1 MNIYF
6 PADVEEITTQV
17 HDHRRRKGED
27 RTRPFVVDCSDER
40 CIADMRR
47 YGGVATVKA
56 VPLTYDQQEELRE
69 KQEDQGRFI
78 PELAR
83 AMAEAGM
90 AKVAERA

>member
-6 PADVEEITTQV
+6 PADVEAVTTQV
-17 HDHRRRKGED
+17 HDHRRRKGDD
-27 RTRPFVVDCSDER
+27 RSRPFVVECADER
-40 CIADMRR
+40 CLADLRR
-47 YGGVATVKA
+47 YGGAATLKEVR
-56 VPLTYDQQEELRE
+56 LTYDQQEELRQ

-78 PELAR
+78 PDLAR